1 MKIKQKLNINRE
13 IVDGSIYYFT
23 ENCLGYLGLC
33 KYKPRAER
41 VRLLAKA
48 GRQRKAAAEFMQ
60 LRARINKTL
69 AATYITLH

>member
-1 MKIKQKLNINRE
+1 MKVKQKLNINRE
-13 IVDGSIYYFT
+13 MVNGSIYYFT

-33 KYKPRAER
+33 KHKPRAER
-41 VRLLAKA
+41 VKLLAKA
-48 GRQRKAAAEFMQ
+48 SLQRKAAAEFIQ